1 MNTIPEIQTDN
12 FDLEDSDD
20 IIGIAK
26 SVVDGHHPGILAT
39 VDENGRP
46 AVRWMTTLS
55 FDQFP
60 IFYTLTRPDSRK
72 VAQIATHPEV
82 NWLFFNR
89 NRTLILNLLGKARV
103 LSDTPTLKRVWNKV
117 VDKSLPYFMDQY
129 AKGLGFVVIETRV
142 ETIECTSPKSALRF
156 KIDAAEMAEPHYP

>member
-1 MNTIPEIQTDN
+1 MNIAPEPERDN
-12 FDLEDSDD
+12 FEFEDADD

-39 VDENGRP
+39 VDEDGKP
-46 AVRWMTTLS
+46 AVRWMSTLS

-72 VAQIATHPEV
+72 VAQIEKTPVV
-82 NWLFFNR
+82 NWMFSNH
-89 NRTLILNLLGKARV
+89 NRTLILNLIGRARV
-103 LSDTPTLKRVWNKV
+103 LKDTPTLKRVWQKV

-142 ETIECTSPKSALRF
+142 EVIECTSPKSALCF
-156 KIDAAEMAEPHYP
+156 KIEAAEMAEPYYR